1 MCSYTQLV
9 RTADELSEL
18 TVSCGIGCRGCVV
31 DKTVFVLGGDY
42 VADGVATAGETFDLE
57 RREWTPMSAC
67 ETMDQLAGVLS
78 FCPV

>member
-1 MCSYTQLV
+1 M
-9 RTADELSEL
+9 
-18 TVSCGIGCRGCVV
+18 